1 MILIALLVL
10 LVLAVT
16 GWRDRARDLAILRL
30 NGAGRRT
37 TRRLAVWA
45 QLPAILLAV
54 AAGVGAG
61 LVGAAL
67 AMPDVSFL
75 PDPTGRPRRRP
86 VDRRG
91 PRSSASR
98 RPACVVLPAAAAL
111 AGRAVARRAHLERV
125 RETV

>member
-1 MILIALLVL
+1 MILIALLIL

-54 AAGVGAG
+54 AAGVAAG

-67 AMPDVSFL
+67 AMPDVSFF
-75 PDPTGRPRRRP
+75 PARPEVPVVDPAT
-86 VDRRG
+86 
-91 PRSSASR
+91 SW
-98 RPACVVLPAAAAL
+98 PAVLCVAAACLVLLPAAAAL